1 MPVIG
6 CLLLIVLP
14 LLGLTT
20 GGFLWG
26 AEGAKWGAGIGFI
39 LALAVFVGGSYAF
52 IKGMRGR

>member
-14 LLGLTT
+14 LLGLAA

-26 AEGAKWGAGIGFI
+26 AQGAEWGAGIGFAI
-39 LALAVFVGGSYAF
+39 AFMVFMGGAYALFKAT
-52 IKGMRGR
+52 RRD

>member
-14 LLGLTT
+14 LLGLAA

-26 AEGAKWGAGIGFI
+26 AQGAEWGAGIG
-39 LALAVFVGGSYAF
+39 SP
-52 IKGMRGR
+52 

>member
-14 LLGLTT
+14 LLGLAG

-26 AEGAKWGAGIGFI
+26 AQGAKWGAGAGFAA
-39 LALAVFVGGSYAF
+39 ALVVFGAGSYAF
-52 IKGMRGR
+52 IKGIRGR

>member
-14 LLGLTT
+14 LLGLAA

-26 AEGAKWGAGIGFI
+26 AEGAKWGAGIGFT
-39 LALAVFVGGSYAF
+39 LALVVFSGGSYAF